1 MICKQCGKLNS
12 EKDRFCGDCGWS
24 LAGQEEQAFEAV
36 SEETKPE
43 EVKSEEANLEMVTA
57 KESQS
62 APEQEK
68 RSNKPIILVGAIVVA
83 LIVVITSM
91 MHMDW
96 GPDPIEVMRSQLEEL
111 DSGSYRDI
119 REWVDVQFPEF
130 EEELEEFDL
139 FIRAFTTEGNL
150 VEKRFLGL
158 ESRFVEWQ
166 FELDEDR
173 LEIELV
179 YLTFEEYITKQ
190 LLELDNNSFEE
201 IGQWISDNENQA
213 DLEIRIQSTA
223 TNGDFLHH
231 LDVNEGE
238 EFFTTWDFEVSEFLG
253 TIRVNIEYT
262 FEVKKTFV
270 LGETFAFAGMEFTF
284 VDGIWGGRIDNYWSA
299 NDGQAY
305 FAVPVVV
312 ENISDEPI
320 SIFRFDMTRLGNGGR
335 EQERLFTTGHQDS
348 IHLAGEIRP
357 GETREGHLYFKYTG
371 EGEYAVGMSSPVW
384 NTPFEVEVTI
394 PVYDIELP
402 EAEDRYNREVPI
414 PDVVFDLHEITLF
427 DHVLAADSFFYTAP
441 YTSELG
447 NTYTILQPGDIVRD
461 PEGVITH
468 DSLRIRY
475 SFFEVC
481 EERYEDGFDIVEVM
495 EELAWHVQQGG
506 NPAEPIGDIRV
517 NSDETSGFLQI
528 RDGVGLDFLT
538 RLIVIEL
545 LPGEDEYVIF
555 ETWLWTIDEEWLE
568 GERRAAVEEFGQLT
582 GIDFIQIL
590 RETYEGFDVIRD
602 RILGEDSE
610 AD

>member
-1 MICKQCGKLNS
+1 MICKKCGKTNS
-12 EKDRFCGDCGWS
+12 EKDKFCGVCGWT
-24 LAGQEEQAFEAV
+24 LADQEKQA
-36 SEETKPE
+36 SENMPE
-43 EVKSEEANLEMVTA
+43 EIKPKEVKLQEAN
-57 KESQS
+57 
-62 APEQEK
+62 PETILPEERQEIPQEDK
-68 RSNKPIILVGAIVVA
+68 QRNKSIIIIGAILVAFIVV
-83 LIVVITSM
+83 VIGV

-96 GPDPIEVMRSQLEEL
+96 GPDPIEVMRAQLEEL
-111 DSGSYRDI
+111 NSDSYRDI
-119 REWVDVQFPEF
+119 NEWVNDEFPEF

-139 FIRAFTTEGNL
+139 FIRAFTTQGNL
-150 VEKRFLGL
+150 VDKTFLGL

-166 FELDEDR
+166 FELDENR

-190 LLELDNNSFEE
+190 LLELDNSSFEE
-201 IGQWISDNENQA
+201 IGQWIRDNENQA
-213 DLEIRIQSTA
+213 DLEIRIQSTT
-223 TNGDFLHH
+223 TNEDILHH
-231 LDVNEGE
+231 FDVNKGE
-238 EFFTTWDFEVSEFLG
+238 EFFVTWDFEMSDFLG
-253 TIRVNIEYT
+253 TIRVNIVYT
-262 FEVKKTFV
+262 FEVKKTFA
-270 LGETFAFAGMEFTF
+270 LGETFEFSGIEFTF
-284 VDGIWGGRIDNYWSA
+284 VDNIWGGRIDNYWSA

-312 ENISDEPI
+312 KNISDEAI
-320 SIFRFDMTRLGNGGR
+320 SIFRFDMTRLGNDGR
-335 EQERLFTTGHQDS
+335 EQERLFTTGHQDV
-348 IHLAGEIRP
+348 IHLVGEIRP
-357 GETREGHLYFKYTG
+357 GESREGHLYFVYTG

-394 PVYDIELP
+394 PVYDIDIP
-402 EAEDRYNREVPI
+402 EAEDRYNRDVPI

-427 DHVLAADSFFYTAP
+427 NHVLAADSFFYTAP

-555 ETWLWTIDEEWLE
+555 ETWLWTINEEWLE

-590 RETYEGFDVIRD
+590 RDTYEGIDVIRE
-602 RILGEDSE
+602 RILGENWE